1 MHLAKTQMD
10 ATRCLRCDADLPD
23 TFFYTIARNSYMF
36 GFFCSRDCA
45 QESEHN
51 KYLKATV
58 LRISHPPAT
67 HKDMVLTPDVKTLK
81 QYAEELE
88 RRRIR
93 EKYF

>member
-1 MHLAKTQMD
+1 MVVVDHA
-10 ATRCLRCDADLPD
+10 ARCLRCDADISAN

-58 LRISHPPAT
+58 LRIAQPPAT
-67 HKDMVLTPDVKTLK
+67 HKDLVLAPDVRILRK
-81 QYAEELE
+81 YSEELE
-88 RRRIR
+88 KHKIR
-93 EKYF
+93 EKYFS